1 MKSWMEFIKQPNAK
15 PEYEGRVLISKDV
28 YEEIQ
33 KDAIKH
39 HCRAC
44 YAEGR
49 FTPIVEGQTACS
61 VCGADDSDDLS

>member
-1 MKSWMEFIKQPNAK
+1 MKTWMEFIKQPDAK
-15 PEYEGRVLISKDV
+15 PEYGGRVLITKDV

-33 KDAIKH
+33 RDAIRN

-44 YAEGR
+44 YSEGR
-49 FTPIVEGQTACS
+49 FTPIVQGQTECP